1 MIKTAV
7 LQIISIVNGIKQLLI
22 IFKKSLK
29 GSLLIKYTKK
39 CVEIKIMGQ
48 ISTLADFAQFLC
60 NFVTK
65 IACRARLQMVLK
77 SLKID
82 ISCSFF

>member
-1 MIKTAV
+1 MTAV
-7 LQIISIVNGIKQLLI
+7 LQIFSIINGIKLLFI

-29 GSLLIKYTKK
+29 GNLLIKYTQKY
-39 CVEIKIMGQ
+39 VEIKIMGQ

-65 IACRARLQMVLK
+65 IACRARL
-77 SLKID
+77 
-82 ISCSFF
+82 